1 MVGVWVLWLLS
12 SAWADNVQVY
22 EMGDTVAVGAEQHVL
37 LASPDGLLHDYL
49 PEGWSSVLVTPWC
62 GGALA
67 AARADET
74 DRVAWYRLGDD
85 GLSPLPGA
93 EALPA
98 RVSDL
103 VLAGSRDAA
112 YVVDRAQG
120 VLHTLP
126 CSWVGGEHM
135 EQQLIAGEPGLLAP
149 SRREVRRARRGLRRA
164 VDRSAQP
171 GVVEGHWLWWQEI
184 RAWGRPGTFGER
196 IRVRSRVD
204 LSHDRDAVLTEVTAL
219 WRFTALD
226 ATDRAPARRS
236 MTVRPFGPGWGFSER
251 SPRPYGLPEAGL
263 WWSTRDGPYG
273 VARTSLSRSMDV
285 ACEEQ
290 AWMVDFGVRHS
301 AESVLALAV
310 ATTPE
315 GPMVVHISS
324 TGELTAVGWPVGLR
338 RRFPLEPGPVIEEAV
353 ALPRSVPPSCPDR

>member
-1 MVGVWVLWLLS
+1 
-12 SAWADNVQVY
+12 
-22 EMGDTVAVGAEQHVL
+22 
-37 LASPDGLLHDYL
+37 
-49 PEGWSSVLVTPWC
+49 
-62 GGALA
+62 
-67 AARADET
+67 
-74 DRVAWYRLGDD
+74 
-85 GLSPLPGA
+85 
-93 EALPA
+93 
-98 RVSDL
+98 
-103 VLAGSRDAA
+103 
-112 YVVDRAQG
+112 
-120 VLHTLP
+120 
-126 CSWVGGEHM
+126 
-135 EQQLIAGEPGLLAP
+135 
-149 SRREVRRARRGLRRA
+149 
-164 VDRSAQP
+164 
-171 GVVEGHWLWWQEI
+171 VEGHWLWWQEI